1 MMYTEEDIVNAFND
15 FATKVSAS
23 NNMYFASIITNEIY
37 RDNYVIRISN
47 GCLIDIDQG
56 IKRASIY
63 APDIGDLIIDNNMFI
78 LGDTRESISDKLST
92 IMRDAC
98 VSYAKSVI
106 NMTENKE
113 IQRSIRRSTRLFY
126 K

>member
-15 FATKVSAS
+15 FATKVAT
-23 NNMYFASIITNEIY
+23 NNNGYFPTIITDKAY

-56 IKRASIY
+56 VKRVNIH
-63 APDIGDLIIDNNMFI
+63 APDIGDLIVDNNMFI
-78 LGDTRESISDKLST
+78 LGDIRQFISDKLST
-92 IMRDAC
+92 LMREGC
-98 VSYAKSVI
+98 VLYAKSIV
-106 NMTENKE
+106 NMENKE

-126 K
+126 N